1 MRIGISG
8 QALGD
13 VMSMAEIVK
22 IGRRYGVREYEIWP
36 VNAPGEG
43 ASYAARDVKVLAQ
56 LQRDEDVQ
64 IYTVTMGAAFD
75 ADSCR
80 SESGY
85 AKLLCEAVDA
95 AAALG
100 ARVVNHYLYW
110 LNMSEVYTH
119 ADKTGGRT

>member
-43 ASYAARDVKVLAQ
+43 ASYAARDVKEPAKGV
-56 LQRDEDVQ
+56 RDSLKGD
-64 IYTVTMGAAFD
+64 D
-75 ADSCR
+75 R
-80 SESGY
+80 
-85 AKLLCEAVDA
+85 
-95 AAALG
+95 
-100 ARVVNHYLYW
+100 R
-110 LNMSEVYTH
+110 
-119 ADKTGGRT
+119 